1 MSQLELHGRPWVVF
15 DPANKA
21 HRSWYAEFVQ
31 NNTWGRV
38 PCRFI
43 VTDDHGNL
51 ISMIEKKLVAYYTKK
66 EFGFK
71 N

>member
-15 DPANKA
+15 DPAKKQ

-38 PCRFI
+38 PYRFI
-43 VTDDHGNL
+43 VPDDHGNL

-66 EFGFK
+66 EFDSR